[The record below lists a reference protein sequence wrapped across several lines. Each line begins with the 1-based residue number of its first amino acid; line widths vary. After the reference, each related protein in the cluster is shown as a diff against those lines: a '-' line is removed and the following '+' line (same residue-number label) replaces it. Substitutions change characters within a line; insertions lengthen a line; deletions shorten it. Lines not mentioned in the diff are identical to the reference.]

1 MTYIEFFD
9 KNAAENICACLANPP
24 ERVVLVGG
32 SPNVIKRHIERYQ
45 ALFNGEERN
54 CNVEFLYRSVNQYQL
69 DKIVETLSNIVEE
82 YDDCVFGL
90 TGGGEL
96 YLVAM
101 GIVKERYKHKNI
113 QMHRFNLRNN
123 TIYDCDQDGKTVFEG
138 KLPKLTVAENIRIY
152 GGDVVTSEI
161 KSDATYKWDMNDE
174 FKQDIRDMWEICR
187 KKPGS
192 WNSQINGFA
201 ALASVGDESFDKLSY
216 SATRKQL
223 DIYYEKHD
231 MKSVYKQWIIAALL
245 EKGLLTEYGE
255 KNGRQYIG
263 FKNEQVKRCLVK
275 AGQVLEMKMFLSAL
289 EARDENGE
297 LVYNDV
303 VNGVYIDWDGKIHS
317 DGKTQDTD
325 NEIDILMMHGIVPVF
340 VSCKNGKIETEEL
353 YKLNSVAERF
363 GGGYAKK
370 VLVAAS
376 LGHSK
381 SNEALR
387 QRARDMGIRVIEDL
401 KDKSD
406 EALSAVMGNLWSSN

>member
-201 ALASVGDESFDKLSY
+201 ALASVGDESLDKLSY

-387 QRARDMGIRVIEDL
+387 QRARDMGIRVIEEL

>member
-69 DKIVETLSNIVEE
+69 DKIVETLSKIVEE

-201 ALASVGDESFDKLSY
+201 ALASVGDESLDKLSY

-297 LVYNDV
+297 LIYNDV

>member
-24 ERVVLVGG
+24 ERVILVGG

-69 DKIVETLSNIVEE
+69 DKIVETLSKIVEE

-201 ALASVGDESFDKLSY
+201 ALASVGDESLDKLSY

-231 MKSVYKQWIIAALL
+231 MQSVYKQWIIAALL

-297 LVYNDV
+297 LIYNDV

-387 QRARDMGIRVIEDL
+387 QRARDMGIRVIEEL